1 MSRQA
6 IYNDKA
12 QKATFAGR
20 VERPNPLIGALYLH
34 ARIACLDYSNVVFR
48 FEHAPVCGWGGGLLS
63 AAGIDAC
70 LRSGTILPKQ
80 KECVLRPHLSFTL

>member
-34 ARIACLDYSNVVFR
+34 ARIACLDDSNVVFR
-48 FEHAPVCGWGGGLLS
+48 FEHGFKGFLIRSHISWG
-63 AAGIDAC
+63 
-70 LRSGTILPKQ
+70 
-80 KECVLRPHLSFTL
+80 